1 MADAAVVTAVKLQ
14 VPDEATDLGFDD
26 AAIGALLDSG
36 LSQSRT
42 VLAVL
47 RGMSAKASSMASSI
61 TENNSS
67 RSVDF
72 FNNLKQLID
81 VWTQAVKDEDLAAG
95 TVAKESARIYT
106 AVRV

>member
-1 MADAAVVTAVKLQ
+1 MAETAVITAVKLQ
-14 VPDEATDLGFDD
+14 VPDEATDLGFND

-42 VLAVL
+42 ILAVL
-47 RGMSAKASSMASSI
+47 RGMSAKAVGMATSVS
-61 TENNSS
+61 ENSSS

-72 FNNLKQLID
+72 FNNLARLID
-81 VWTQAVKDEDLAAG
+81 IWTGVVKEEELAAG
-95 TVAKESARIYT
+95 TLAKEGARIYT

>member
-1 MADAAVVTAVKLQ
+1 MAEAAQITAVKLQ
-14 VPDEATDLGFDD
+14 IPDEAADLGFDD
-26 AAIGALLDSG
+26 TAIAALLDSG

-42 VLAVL
+42 ILAVL
-47 RGMSAKASSMASSI
+47 RGLSAKATSVATSI

-72 FNNLKQLID
+72 FNNLRQLVA
-81 VWTQAVKDEDLAAG
+81 VWEQAVKDEDLAAG
-95 TVAKESARIYT
+95 TVAKANARVYT